1 MVPGDLKD
9 HRHHQI
15 QGDSLNS
22 NRTLV
27 PYSGTSAIETKK
39 SRKVVENYM
48 VEYNFMALIQAFYNS
63 NLFELFPDITARRQ

>member
-1 MVPGDLKD
+1 
-9 HRHHQI
+9 
-15 QGDSLNS
+15 
-22 NRTLV
+22 V

-63 NLFELFPDITARRQ
+63 DLFGLFPDITARRQ